1 MALKFLPSPP
11 GLSDLLRLLPGPMPG
26 KRHWQK
32 PCLVEVA
39 LQGEACARL
48 SELCRACWLQRVCGP
63 PQTSSLTF
71 NEQGKVVG
79 HTMGYVMDRRI
90 GNTGGLGGA
99 FGLMYGIGIPL
110 PVPEGRPLAP
120 SWQLQLFNS
129 GNSLVQA
136 GLLLVDRTMAALL
149 PSWLWTKH
157 ARNNM

>member
-1 MALKFLPSPP
+1 
-11 GLSDLLRLLPGPMPG
+11 
-26 KRHWQK
+26 
-32 PCLVEVA
+32 
-39 LQGEACARL
+39 
-48 SELCRACWLQRVCGP
+48 
-63 PQTSSLTF
+63 
-71 NEQGKVVG
+71 
-79 HTMGYVMDRRI
+79 RI

-110 PVPEGRPLAP
+110 PVPEGRPWAP